1 MTEYT
6 LAIDGSTYAGSVALL
21 SNDSVI
27 AERALED
34 RGIPSRAGRD
44 ELMLPVVA
52 ECIAAGGITVRDISR
67 VVCGAG
73 PGGFTSLRVAA
84 SIAKGL
90 AVGSAS
96 PLFAVSSLLLAL
108 AAAPGTIAP
117 GRYLSTIP
125 AMRGELFVLEVI
137 VDDNGGVRALGEA
150 RLLAENAAADLAR
163 AAGVTMAGPGAQLD
177 LRPHARGVAKLL
189 GSVIADGPRHI
200 DTWEPAYGR
209 LAEAQ
214 VRWEAAHGR
223 PLRTE
228 AIGQTPTD
236 RGRGAL

>member
-21 SNDSVI
+21 NDGSVM
-27 AERALED
+27 AERELED
-34 RGIPSRAGRD
+34 RGIPSKAGRE

-52 ECIAAGGITVRDISR
+52 ECIAAAGITVRDISR

-84 SIAKGL
+84 SIAKGI
-90 AVGSAS
+90 AVGSAC
-96 PLFAVSSLLLAL
+96 PLFAVSSLLLTL

-117 GRYLSTIP
+117 GLYLSTLP
-125 AMRGELFVLEVI
+125 AMRDELFVLEVM
-137 VDDNGGVRALGEA
+137 VDDDGGIRSLGEPGILGE
-150 RLLAENAAADLAR
+150 RAATAAAR
-163 AAGVTMAGPGAQLD
+163 AAGATITGPGAQLD
-177 LRPHARGVAKLL
+177 LRPHARGVSWLMAL
-189 GSVIADGPRHI
+189 VMADGPRDI
-200 DTWEPAYGR
+200 GTWEPAYGR

-223 PLRTE
+223 PLPLK
-228 AIGQTPTD
+228 AIG
-236 RGRGAL
+236 RI